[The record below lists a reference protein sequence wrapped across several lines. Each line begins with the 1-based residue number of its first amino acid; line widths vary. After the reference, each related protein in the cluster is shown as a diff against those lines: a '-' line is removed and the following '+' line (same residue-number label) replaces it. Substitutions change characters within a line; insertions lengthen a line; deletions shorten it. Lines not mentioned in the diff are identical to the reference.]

1 MTKIAIIGAGWVG
14 CHLANNLRE
23 KNDVTLYEKNEIF
36 SGSSFYNQNRLHLGY
51 HYSRSSH
58 TRNLCKNTFIQFYN
72 DYSDMVEDVKQNI
85 YSVPIDDSLI
95 DFNTYLK
102 IFEDF
107 DTHKVIEIKNLKHI
121 EGSILVQEKYINP
134 IKSKLF
140 FQNKLLDL
148 IVYDEISENSILTL
162 KKDFNLV
169 INATNNNLFSI
180 KNNIFSENCTILL
193 YKKIKNS
200 EFDALTL
207 VDGKLMSI
215 YPYDLNSNLYSL
227 TDVEFTPQ
235 SSLSVEILKNK
246 MENKI
251 LKYYDNFLND
261 FRYHSYVK
269 SIKYKVKNLSD
280 TRVPL
285 ITQKE
290 NIINCFTGKIQG
302 IYLIESYIKNLL

>member
-14 CHLANNLRE
+14 CHLANNLRQ
-23 KNDVTLYEKNEIF
+23 KNDVTLYEKDEIF

-58 TRNLCKNTFIQFYN
+58 TRNLCKNTFTQFYN
-72 DYSDMVEDVKQNI
+72 DYSDIVEDVKKNI

-95 DFNTYLK
+95 DFSTYLK

-107 DTHKVIEIKNLKHI
+107 NTHEVIEIKNLKHI

-134 IKSKLF
+134 IKSKHF
-140 FQNKLLDL
+140 FQNRLLDL
-148 IVYDEISENSILTL
+148 IVYDEISENNILTL

-169 INATNNNLFSI
+169 INATNNNLLSI
-180 KNNIFSENCTILL
+180 KNNIFSENCTVLL

-235 SSLSVEILKNK
+235 SNLSVEILKNK